1 MALFIQLLSAFLAIC
16 TTAIL
21 ALIIR
26 AGKRSLKF
34 LRGPPSPSFLLG
46 HEWDLTRMRKIGGLE
61 YEWFEQYGSVFR
73 LNGCFGEDILEIA
86 DPRALQHICHKSAY
100 RYKKPMDI
108 EQIVNK
114 LFGPG
119 LLTVNG
125 NVHQRQRK
133 IMNPIFSAA
142 QIRPFAPVFEGC
154 AQTVIT
160 KWKSE
165 IEDGTTIIDCYRPL
179 HGITLDALGEGT
191 YANLKSELEAHPLY
205 LPTAMFEYKF
215 DSTGKTR
222 ANGLRDV
229 MRELFIDSSNPTKL
243 KVLRSASY
251 RFLPRPIIDLISLRK
266 TKEDKRFANWLSESQ
281 KVTERLINQK
291 VESGGG
297 QEKDKDILSV
307 IARSLAAEDPSK
319 RLVPV
324 EALSQMATIILAGHE
339 TTAST
344 LNWLLYELSYNPEW
358 QDRLVQEIQDIRRQT
373 GTNGPLTV
381 KDLEGMRV
389 LNATIK
395 ETLRFY
401 PIVPELF
408 RESDS
413 DDIIPLECPI
423 TDISGSVL
431 REIPVIKGQ
440 RVVLNIFKYNRL
452 KTVWGEDAD
461 VWNPERF
468 LESNRPTTLGV
479 FANLMTFS
487 GGIRACIGWR
497 FALLELQVIAVALV
511 ESFEFSAVD
520 GIEIEHVRVGTNP
533 PMLKGRWKAGPQLPL
548 KVALRSA

>member
-1 MALFIQLLSAFLAIC
+1 
-16 TTAIL
+16 
-21 ALIIR
+21 
-26 AGKRSLKF
+26 
-34 LRGPPSPSFLLG
+34 
-46 HEWDLTRMRKIGGLE
+46 
-61 YEWFEQYGSVFR
+61 
-73 LNGCFGEDILEIA
+73 
-86 DPRALQHICHKSAY
+86 
-100 RYKKPMDI
+100 MDI

-165 IEDGTTIIDCYRPL
+165 IEGGATIIDCYRPL
-179 HGITLDALGEGT
+179 NGMTLDALGE
-191 YANLKSELEAHPLY
+191 
-205 LPTAMFEYKF
+205 AMFEYKF

-229 MRELFIDSSNPTKL
+229 MRELL
-243 KVLRSASY
+243 
-251 RFLPRPIIDLISLRK
+251 PIIDLISLRK

-324 EALSQMATIILAGHE
+324 EALSQMA
-339 TTAST
+339 

-358 QDRLVQEIQDIRRQT
+358 QDRLVQEIQDIRHQT
-373 GTNGPLTV
+373 GTDGPLTV

-533 PMLKGRWKAGPQLPL
+533 PMVKGRWKAGPQLPL